1 MYVKSN
7 IKLHKIPGADEQG
20 GLRRLRHPPHGTWR
34 VPEDHQELPLAHL
47 SRTSALDQGLVGGLG
62 NGKFEKFENV
72 NQKMWFNWRIYQF

>member
-1 MYVKSN
+1 MKNSKHKVDHIHKMYVKSN

-62 NGKFEKFENV
+62 NGNLK
-72 NQKMWFNWRIYQF
+72 NQKL